1 MGLFNPLLFHNY
13 LRGDCH
19 HSNTCHSHFY
29 SLALD
34 TDFDTDFDIIM
45 DDATV
50 PQDVEMHDEAR
61 DTVAPLDETKNKIK
75 NQRRLPGR
83 EVASVQVPQTTAAT
97 AVPGF
102 RNAISLPLQSQMT
115 PLKPSLS
122 AIEMDDGVCD
132 PELKAFIQTEFKK
145 NVIRDYPIIDF
156 IDRAWHTTPSQI
168 PPGDYALAQE
178 QCKDYLGAARYS
190 KMSKLRKLGED
201 GPPLIGLAERAET
214 RACVAFQALFE
225 KLAALVLDRWKEE
238 DAEAAA
244 EMERTR
250 FQGTLRFL
258 NEKIVK
264 GNYANIKPDFGY
276 VTENGENVDAISWDA
291 FGLFGELKKAD
302 GISGLT
308 GPPKVDKSLL
318 DPEREELYKPPPI
331 RKSRKRSKPDSPVE
345 EGPSSKQRRDSQ
357 SDSVLTRKPKPD
369 EGVPKTP
376 SAAKFTPQET
386 ALLQLNEE
394 EEENY
399 SEFTNNEVQA
409 AKYLN
414 ELLSHGARNYA
425 TGFLVENKK
434 ISLWYGDRFGI
445 IKSRLFNFIE
455 EPHYFLLMV
464 TAIFRASDADLGF
477 CPLIRNIPTNHL
489 SYDGATLKVPA
500 AVDIS
505 NKAIPGDV
513 EFEVS
518 LTEPESI
525 FTAYG
530 TVGRGTTVVPITAVG
545 PKNCRR
551 FGKERLVAK
560 MSWQPVKRYEE
571 GHIRT
576 IRQTLKKSKN
586 KNARAA
592 LAYIVDL
599 KCSSTLAINDPNVN
613 LPRAFMTQLPGMP
626 EDEKRDFR
634 ILIMKEYLPLQFIDT
649 ADELKKVFRD
659 ALTGHHWAWTVA
671 CVLHR
676 DISISNVM
684 FHRKRNRVIGVLCD
698 WDLAETKEY
707 LGEEPELAVD
717 RANYESYTRMMQAA
731 LGNRNAA
738 NISTKA
744 PGPLSR
750 RLNTEPTVNEDEAE
764 APKDD
769 DDNAH
774 KDEGEE
780 ANEDE
785 GDADEDEDDDSA
797 RRRKAKYRTGTGPFM
812 AMDLLAPG
820 PAPTHLYRHDLESFF
835 WVLVWFVATHNP
847 IAHTLGRID
856 EWQGSD
862 LQAVHS
868 AKHFFLKNMSVGEKL
883 LRKRALQYDRM
894 WKDTIEPLKRK
905 FRNVENEGSYLE
917 GLKTD
922 YTFAHIEGDT
932 DGMRELGEQVV
943 RKSRE
948 RNALVSY
955 EQFILYL

>member
-1 MGLFNPLLFHNY
+1 MGLFNSLLFHNY
-13 LRGDCH
+13 LPGDCH
-19 HSNTCHSHFY
+19 HSDTCHSHFY

-34 TDFDTDFDIIM
+34 TDFDADFDIIM
-45 DDATV
+45 DDATL

-61 DTVAPLDETKNKIK
+61 DTVAPLDETKNRIR

-83 EVASVQVPQTTAAT
+83 EVASVQVPQTTAEAV
-97 AVPGF
+97 VPGF

-302 GISGLT
+302 GVSGPI
-308 GPPKVDKSLL
+308 GARNVDKSLL
-318 DPEREELYKPPPI
+318 DPEREELYKPPPV

-376 SAAKFTPQET
+376 SAAKLTPQET
-386 ALLQLNEE
+386 ALLKFNED

-477 CPLIRNIPTNHL
+477 CPLIRNVPTNHL

-586 KNARAA
+586 KSARAA

-613 LPRAFMTQLPGMP
+613 LPRAFMTQLPEIP
-626 EDEKRDFR
+626 EDERRNFCM
-634 ILIMKEYLPLQFIDT
+634 LVMKEYLPLQLIDT
-649 ADELKKVFRD
+649 ADELKRVFRD
-659 ALTGHHWAWTVA
+659 VVTGHHWAWTVA
-671 CVLHR
+671 EVLHR
-676 DISISNVM
+676 DLSISNVM
-684 FHRKRNRVIGVLCD
+684 FHRRRGRVIGVLCD
-698 WDLAETKEY
+698 WDLAETKKY
-707 LGEEPELAVD
+707 LSQDPELAID
-717 RANYESYTRMMQAA
+717 KGNYEAYARLYTT
-731 LGNRNAA
+731 A
-738 NISTKA
+738 NDSKTCENTNGTSTKTTNRPA
-744 PGPLSR
+744 KQLD
-750 RLNTEPTVNEDEAE
+750 NEPTV
-764 APKDD
+764 
-769 DDNAH
+769 
-774 KDEGEE
+774 
-780 ANEDE
+780 
-785 GDADEDEDDDSA
+785 DEDQDDDSV

-812 AMDLLAPG
+812 ALDLLAAG

-835 WVLVWFVATHNP
+835 WVLVWFIATHNP
-847 IAHTLGRID
+847 VIHALGRINQ
-856 EWQGSD
+856 WQGSD
-862 LQAVHS
+862 LQAVFAAKATFLANDQAAEKLLKRRHS
-868 AKHFFLKNMSVGEKL
+868 QYGKILVNTVEPLVNLFHVLQIKEGKLTVLRRAYIKAYLAGDQPQLRNVGEKL
-883 LRKRALQYDRM
+883 VCKVRA
-894 WKDTIEPLKRK
+894 
-905 FRNVENEGSYLE
+905 RNDFITYETFMSYL
-917 GLKTD
+917 
-922 YTFAHIEGDT
+922 
-932 DGMRELGEQVV
+932 
-943 RKSRE
+943 
-948 RNALVSY
+948 
-955 EQFILYL
+955 